1 MYFACAGGESHRS
14 DRSSVATKRHSRSFA
29 TKRHRKHIGIIHSV
43 CAFCASLWLKKMT
56 QLTKARA
63 AEILQALRER
73 YVLVLGDVMLDEF
86 VWGDVTRI
94 SPDAPVP
101 VVDVRRESMHLGGAA
116 NVLANLVALGA
127 RGSVVGVVGND
138 AAGRRLQTGLSE
150 LGIQDQ
156 YLVVD
161 ESRPSTTKTRII
173 AHSQLVVR
181 ADRESR
187 SPVTGKLEEKIV
199 ASLKDALQH
208 AHAFVVSD
216 YDKGVVTPRIL
227 NEILPVAY
235 EQVPVLIDPKLRNFN
250 SYRPATL
257 VTPNHLEALRM
268 SDSEDHSDDG
278 SHHAAKVIREK
289 LGCDAV
295 LITRGDRGMM
305 LLEGDGPPV
314 YVETAAREVYD
325 VTGAGDTV
333 IAALASALASG
344 AKMIEAASFANHAA
358 GVVVGKVGTATA
370 TADELLSTFE
380 I

>member
-1 MYFACAGGESHRS
+1 MS
-14 DRSSVATKRHSRSFA
+14 
-29 TKRHRKHIGIIHSV
+29 
-43 CAFCASLWLKKMT
+43 
-56 QLTKARA
+56 QLTKTRA
-63 AEILQALRER
+63 AEILTTLRDR
-73 YVLVLGDVMLDEF
+73 NVVVLGDVMLDEF

-94 SPDAPVP
+94 SPEAPVP
-101 VVDVRRESMHLGGAA
+101 VVDVRRESVHLGGAG

-138 AAGRRLQTGLSE
+138 GPGQRLQTE
-150 LGIQDQ
+150 LRDLGAQDGC
-156 YLVVD
+156 LVVD
-161 ESRPSTTKTRII
+161 DSRRSTTKTRII

-187 SPVTGKLEEKIV
+187 VPVTPKIEDQII
-199 ASLKDALQH
+199 SCLKDALKR
-208 AHAFVVSD
+208 ADAFVVSD

-227 NEILPVAY
+227 REILPVAY

-268 SDSEDHSDDG
+268 SNTEDHSDDG
-278 SHHAAKVIREK
+278 SHAAARIIREK

-305 LLEGDGPPV
+305 LLEASGTPV

-333 IAALASALASG
+333 IAALAAVLACG
-344 AKMIEAASFANHAA
+344 ATMIEAAAFANHAA
-358 GVVVGKVGTATA
+358 GIVVAKVGTATA
-370 TADELLSTFE
+370 TAEELIESFAADER
-380 I
+380 

>member
-1 MYFACAGGESHRS
+1 MS
-14 DRSSVATKRHSRSFA
+14 
-29 TKRHRKHIGIIHSV
+29 
-43 CAFCASLWLKKMT
+43 
-56 QLTKARA
+56 QLTKTRA
-63 AEILQALRER
+63 AEILQNLRDR

-94 SPDAPVP
+94 SPEAPVP

-116 NVLANLVALGA
+116 NVLASLVALGA

-138 AAGRRLQTGLSE
+138 AAGRRLQAGLSD
-150 LGIQDQ
+150 LGVQDQ
-156 YLVVD
+156 LVVD

-173 AHSQLVVR
+173 AHNQLVVR

-187 SPVTGKLEEKIV
+187 SPVTGKLEDKIV
-199 ASLKDALQH
+199 SSLKDALRH
-208 AHAFVVSD
+208 ADAFVVSD

-227 NEILPVAY
+227 REVLPVAY
-235 EQVPVLIDPKLRNFN
+235 EQGPVLIDPKLRNFN
-250 SYRPATL
+250 EYRPATL

-268 SDSEDHSDDG
+268 SDTEDHSDDG

-333 IAALASALASG
+333 IAALASALATG
-344 AKMIEAASFANHAA
+344 ATMIEAASFANHAA
-358 GVVVGKVGTATA
+358 GIVVGKVGTATA

-380 I
+380 V

>member
-1 MYFACAGGESHRS
+1 MTC
-14 DRSSVATKRHSRSFA
+14 VPL
-29 TKRHRKHIGIIHSV
+29 
-43 CAFCASLWLKKMT
+43 LWLKKMT
-56 QLTKARA
+56 QLTKTRA
-63 AEILQALRER
+63 AEILQTLRDR

-94 SPDAPVP
+94 SPEAPVP

-127 RGSVVGVVGND
+127 RGSVVGVVGDD

-150 LGIQDQ
+150 LGSQAQ
-156 YLVVD
+156 YLLID
-161 ESRPSTTKTRII
+161 ASRPSTTKTRII

-187 SPVTGKLEEKIV
+187 SPVTGKLEERIV
-199 ASLKDALQH
+199 SCLKDALRQ
-208 AHAFVVSD
+208 ADAFVVSD
-216 YDKGVVTPRIL
+216 YDKGVVTSSIL
-227 NEILPVAY
+227 REILPVAY
-235 EQVPVLIDPKLRNFN
+235 GRVPVLIDPKLRNFN

-268 SDSEDHSDDG
+268 SDTEDHSDDG
-278 SHHAAKVIREK
+278 SLHAAKVIRDK

-305 LLEGDGPPV
+305 LLEGDGRPV
-314 YVETAAREVYD
+314 FVETAAREVYD

-333 IAALASALASG
+333 IAALAGALASG
-344 AKMIEAASFANHAA
+344 ATMIEAASFANHAA
-358 GVVVGKVGTATA
+358 GIVVGKVGTATA
-370 TADELLSTFE
+370 TAEELLGSFTANE
-380 I
+380 RG